1 MYQMNTTGVMSWLG
15 LKLKG
20 DKWIWIAVILLSLI
34 GVLVV
39 YTSTMPLA
47 LKDKGGN
54 TESFLIKHSFILI
67 ASLVLMYIVHLF
79 DYRVFGNLSMIF
91 LILTVPLL
99 VFAMFQSAGVEGDA
113 SGENRWIKP
122 LGFSVQPSEL
132 AKVAVMIYLARY
144 LSERQGVIT
153 DFKKGFL
160 PVIIWITLICGLIA
174 LSNLSTAMLIF
185 ACSILLIFVSGVK
198 IKYLMGLVLIGILG
212 LTLLFNFA
220 ERGKTWKKRLE
231 TYATQF
237 SSASDEKNKSSAL
250 DENYQVL
257 QSQIAIYEG
266 GLLGKGIGKGSQRG
280 YLPSA
285 SMDFIFAIIVEELG
299 IVGGLVVLGLYLLL
313 LFRAM
318 AIVTVSKTF
327 GALLAAGLAFLLTM
341 QALINMGV
349 TVGVL
354 PVTGQPLPLISLG
367 GTNMIFTAI
376 YLGIILSVSRHY
388 LENNGKEVL
397 VAA

>member
-1 MYQMNTTGVMSWLG
+1 MNTTGIMSWLG

-99 VFAMFQSAGVEGDA
+99 IFAMFQSAGVEGDS
-113 SGENRWIKP
+113 SGQNRWIR
-122 LGFSVQPSEL
+122 LFGFSIQPSEL
-132 AKVAVMIYLARY
+132 AKLAVMIYMARY
-144 LSERQGVIT
+144 LSERQGVII
-153 DFKKGFL
+153 DFKKDFL
-160 PVIIWITLICGLIA
+160 PVIVWITLICGLIA
-174 LSNLSTAMLIF
+174 RYNLSTAMIIF

-198 IKYLMGLVLIGILG
+198 IKLKYLMGLVLVGILG

-231 TYATQF
+231 TYATKF
-237 SSASDEKNKSSAL
+237 VSSSDEKSKSGDL

-285 SMDFIFAIIVEELG
+285 ESDFIFAIIVEELG
-299 IVGGLVVLGLYLLL
+299 IVGGLIVLGLYLLL

-349 TVGVL
+349 TVGLL
-354 PVTGQPLPLISLG
+354 PVTGQPLPLISNG
-367 GTNMIFTAI
+367 GTSLIFTAI
-376 YLGIILSVSRHY
+376 NLGIILSVSRNY
-388 LENNGKEVL
+388 LENGKEAL
-397 VAA
+397 NAT

>member
-1 MYQMNTTGVMSWLG
+1 MNTTGIMSWLG

-99 VFAMFQSAGVEGDA
+99 IFAMFQSAGVEGDS
-113 SGENRWIKP
+113 SGQNRWIR
-122 LGFSVQPSEL
+122 LFGFSIQPSEL
-132 AKVAVMIYLARY
+132 AKLAVMIYMARY
-144 LSERQGVIT
+144 LSERQGVII
-153 DFKKGFL
+153 DFKKDFL
-160 PVIIWITLICGLIA
+160 PVIVWITLICGLIA
-174 LSNLSTAMLIF
+174 RYNLSTAMIIF

-198 IKYLMGLVLIGILG
+198 IKLKYLMGLVLVGILG

-231 TYATQF
+231 TYATKF
-237 SSASDEKNKSSAL
+237 VSSSDEKSKSGDL

-285 SMDFIFAIIVEELG
+285 ESDFIFAIIVEELG
-299 IVGGLVVLGLYLLL
+299 IVGGLIVLGLYLLL

-349 TVGVL
+349 TVGLL
-354 PVTGQPLPLISLG
+354 PVTGQPLPLISNG
-367 GTNMIFTAI
+367 GTSLIFTAI
-376 YLGIILSVSRHY
+376 NLGIILSVSRNY
-388 LENNGKEVL
+388 LENKGKEAL
-397 VAA
+397 NAT

>member
-1 MYQMNTTGVMSWLG
+1 MNTTGIMSWLG

-99 VFAMFQSAGVEGDA
+99 IFAMFQSAGVEGDS
-113 SGENRWIKP
+113 SGQNRWIR
-122 LGFSVQPSEL
+122 LFGFSIQPSEL
-132 AKVAVMIYLARY
+132 AKLAVMIYMARY
-144 LSERQGVIT
+144 LSERQGVII
-153 DFKKGFL
+153 DFKKDFL
-160 PVIIWITLICGLIA
+160 PVIVWITLICGLIA
-174 LSNLSTAMLIF
+174 RYNLSTAMIIF

-198 IKYLMGLVLIGILG
+198 IKLKYLMGLVLVGILG

-231 TYATQF
+231 TYATKF
-237 SSASDEKNKSSAL
+237 VSSSDEKSKSGDL

-285 SMDFIFAIIVEELG
+285 ESDFIFAIIVEELG
-299 IVGGLVVLGLYLLL
+299 IVGGLIVLGLYLLL

-349 TVGVL
+349 TVGLL
-354 PVTGQPLPLISLG
+354 PVTGQPLPLISNG
-367 GTNMIFTAI
+367 GTSLIFTAI
-376 YLGIILSVSRHY
+376 NLGIILSVSRNY
-388 LENNGKEVL
+388 LENKGKETFN
-397 VAA
+397 AA

>member
-1 MYQMNTTGVMSWLG
+1 MNTTGIMSWLG

-99 VFAMFQSAGVEGDA
+99 IFAMFQSAGVEGDS
-113 SGENRWIKP
+113 SGQNRWIR
-122 LGFSVQPSEL
+122 LFGFSIQPSEL
-132 AKVAVMIYLARY
+132 AKLAVMIYMARY
-144 LSERQGVIT
+144 LSERQGVII
-153 DFKKGFL
+153 DFKKDFL
-160 PVIIWITLICGLIA
+160 PVIVWITLICGLIA
-174 LSNLSTAMLIF
+174 RYNLSTAMIIF

-198 IKYLMGLVLIGILG
+198 IKLKYLMGLVLVGILG

-231 TYATQF
+231 TYATKF
-237 SSASDEKNKSSAL
+237 VSSSDEKSKSGDL

-285 SMDFIFAIIVEELG
+285 ESDFIFAIIVEELG
-299 IVGGLVVLGLYLLL
+299 IVGGLIVLGLYLLL

-349 TVGVL
+349 TVGLL
-354 PVTGQPLPLISLG
+354 PVTGQPLPLISNG
-367 GTNMIFTAI
+367 GTSLIFTAI
-376 YLGIILSVSRHY
+376 NLGIILSVSRNY
-388 LENNGKEVL
+388 LENKGKEAFN
-397 VAA
+397 AA

>member
-1 MYQMNTTGVMSWLG
+1 MSWLG

-99 VFAMFQSAGVEGDA
+99 IFAMFQSAGVEGDS
-113 SGENRWIKP
+113 SGQNRWIR
-122 LGFSVQPSEL
+122 LFGFSIQPSEL
-132 AKVAVMIYLARY
+132 AKLAVMIYMARY
-144 LSERQGVIT
+144 LSERQGVII
-153 DFKKGFL
+153 DFKKDFL
-160 PVIIWITLICGLIA
+160 PVIVWITLICGLIA
-174 LSNLSTAMLIF
+174 RYNLSTAMIIF

-198 IKYLMGLVLIGILG
+198 IKLKYLMGLVLVGILG

-231 TYATQF
+231 TYATKF
-237 SSASDEKNKSSAL
+237 VSSSDEKSKSGDL

-285 SMDFIFAIIVEELG
+285 ESDFIFAIIVEELG
-299 IVGGLVVLGLYLLL
+299 IVGGLIVLGLYLLL

-349 TVGVL
+349 TVGLL
-354 PVTGQPLPLISLG
+354 PVTGQPLPLISNG
-367 GTNMIFTAI
+367 GTSLIFTAI
-376 YLGIILSVSRHY
+376 NLGIILSVSRNY
-388 LENNGKEVL
+388 LENKGKETFN
-397 VAA
+397 AA